1 VAPAGNCAVECK
13 NDWRGGRL
21 FRVVSETNRG
31 RVRTE
36 NQDCVLS
43 EEITLAG
50 REAVLCVVADGMG
63 GHLAGD
69 VASRM
74 AVAALALHVCNNGG
88 DLHPAEVLEQGF
100 THANAAVYGAALR
113 HAEYTGMGTTL
124 TAALLLPECS
134 YICHVGDS
142 RAYKFASGSLT
153 RLTHDHS
160 VVEEL
165 VRHGGIS
172 SRDARHHPQRHVLT
186 RALGVS
192 QELVTD
198 CQGIPLQA
206 GEVVMLCSDGL
217 TGVLADQEIEAV
229 LRGSVDYAG
238 VIRQLMD
245 AALSRGAP
253 DNVTILLATRED
265 SI

>member
-1 VAPAGNCAVECK
+1 M
-13 NDWRGGRL
+13 
-21 FRVVSETNRG
+21 FRVVSDTNRG
-31 RVRTE
+31 KVRTE

-43 EEITLAG
+43 EEVTLAG
-50 REAVLCVVADGMG
+50 QKAVLCIVADGMG

-74 AVAALALHVCNNGG
+74 AVEELALRVRHNGG

-100 THANAAVYGAALR
+100 AHANAAVYGAALR

-165 VRHGGIS
+165 IRHGGIS
-172 SRDARHHPQRHVLT
+172 SRDARYHPQRHVLT

-192 QELVTD
+192 PELVTD
-198 CQGIPLQA
+198 CQGIPLGV
-206 GEVVMLCSDGL
+206 GEVLLLCSDGL
-217 TGVLADQEIEAV
+217 TTVVADKEIE
-229 LRGSVDYAG
+229 SVFRETGDCNA

-253 DNVTILLATRED
+253 DNVTLLLARRED
-265 SI
+265 SL

>member
-1 VAPAGNCAVECK
+1 M
-13 NDWRGGRL
+13 

-31 RVRTE
+31 KVRAE

-43 EEITLAG
+43 EEVTLAG
-50 REAVLCVVADGMG
+50 REAVLCIVADGMG

-74 AVAALALHVCNNGG
+74 AVEELALHLRTRGG
-88 DLHPAEVLEQGF
+88 SLSPAEALEQGF
-100 THANAAVYGAALR
+100 AHANAAVYGAALR
-113 HAEYTGMGTTL
+113 HAEYAGMGTTL
-124 TAALLLPECS
+124 TAALMLPECS

-142 RAYKFASGSLT
+142 RAYKFANGTLT

-165 VRHGGIS
+165 MRHGGIS
-172 SRDARHHPQRHVLT
+172 VRDARFHPQRHVLT

-192 QELVTD
+192 EELVTD
-198 CQGIPLQA
+198 CQGVSLEA
-206 GEVVMLCSDGL
+206 SDVLLLCSDGL
-217 TGVLADQEIEAV
+217 TVVLADKEIEAV
-229 LRGSVDYAG
+229 LRDSADCAVA
-238 VIRQLMD
+238 IRHLMD

-253 DNVTILLATRED
+253 DNVTILLATSEGGV
-265 SI
+265 